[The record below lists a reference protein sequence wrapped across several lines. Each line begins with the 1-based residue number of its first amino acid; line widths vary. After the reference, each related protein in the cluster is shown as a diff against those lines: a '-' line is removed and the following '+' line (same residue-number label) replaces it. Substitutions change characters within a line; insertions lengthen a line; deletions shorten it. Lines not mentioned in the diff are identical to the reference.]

1 MQDSAL
7 GVNMPSQ
14 KDILEDVYHR
24 AFQYEASL
32 GSCPQCVLAALK
44 ETLNIG
50 DDTVFKASQGLS
62 GGTALS
68 SKGTCGALAGGMIAI
83 SSLVG
88 RTYQEFTEGQKKRLV
103 FKYTRQLYDRFVGE
117 YGSPL
122 CCGVQEKIF
131 GRSYD
136 LLDKQEYAAFEKA
149 GAHVDKCT
157 SVSGN
162 AAKWTAEIIL
172 NELQREKRDG

>member
-1 MQDSAL
+1 M
-7 GVNMPSQ
+7 NSQ
-14 KDILEDVYHR
+14 KDILENVYQR
-24 AFQYEASL
+24 AFKYEAKL

-44 ETLNIG
+44 ETLNVG
-50 DDTVFKASQGLS
+50 DEAVFRASQGFT

-88 RTYQEFTEGQKKRLV
+88 RTYKEFTEGQRKRLV
-103 FKYTRQLYDRFVGE
+103 FKYTRLLYDRFIDE

-122 CCGVQEKIF
+122 CCDVQKKIF
-131 GRSYD
+131 GRSYI
-136 LLDKQEYAAFEKA
+136 LLDKQEYEAFEKA

-157 SVSGN
+157 SVAGN

-172 NELQREKRDG
+172 NELNSERPKE

>member
-1 MQDSAL
+1 MS
-7 GVNMPSQ
+7 SQ
-14 KDILEDVYHR
+14 KDVLENVYQR
-24 AFQYEASL
+24 AFRYEAQL

-44 ETLNIG
+44 ETLDVG
-50 DDTVFKASQGLS
+50 DEAIFQASQGLT

-88 RTYQEFTEGQKKRLV
+88 RTYQEFSEGQRKRLV
-103 FKYTRQLYDRFVGE
+103 FKYTKLLYERFIGE

-122 CCGVQEKIF
+122 CCDVQKKIF
-131 GRSYD
+131 GRSYN
-136 LLDKQEYAAFEKA
+136 LLDKEEYAAFENA

-157 SVSGN
+157 SVAGN
-162 AAKWTAEIIL
+162 AARWTAEIIL
-172 NELQREKRDG
+172 NDLSTEHLK

>member
-1 MQDSAL
+1 M
-7 GVNMPSQ
+7 VSQ
-14 KDILEDVYHR
+14 KDILENVYQR
-24 AFQYEASL
+24 AFQYEAKL

-44 ETLNIG
+44 ETLDVGNENI
-50 DDTVFKASQGLS
+50 FQAAQGLT

-68 SKGTCGALAGGMIAI
+68 SQGTCGALAGGIIAI

-88 RTYQEFTEGQKKRLV
+88 RTYQEFTDGQKKRLV
-103 FKYTRQLYDRFVGE
+103 FKYTKLLYDKFIEE

-122 CCGVQEKIF
+122 CCDVQKKLF
-131 GRSYD
+131 GRSYV
-136 LLDKQEYAAFEKA
+136 LLNKQDYEAFEKA

-157 SVSGN
+157 SVAGN

-172 NELQREKRDG
+172 NELHTNTL